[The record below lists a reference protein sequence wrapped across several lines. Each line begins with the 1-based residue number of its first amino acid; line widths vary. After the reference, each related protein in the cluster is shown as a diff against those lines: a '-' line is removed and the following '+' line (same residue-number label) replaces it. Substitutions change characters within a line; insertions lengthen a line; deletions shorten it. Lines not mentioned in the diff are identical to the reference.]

1 MSSSSTGWGG
11 LLDEARIVARSLGES
26 VSGAFDP
33 TIRLG
38 VTGLSRA
45 GKTVFLTALV
55 QALVNGGRLPAFR
68 ACAEGRIAG
77 ARLAPQPDDAV
88 PRFEVEQHFR
98 SLTGADRRWPE
109 STRRISELRVVVDF
123 EAHGFFSS
131 TRARRRLTLD
141 IVDYPGEWL
150 LDLALLGQDFR
161 EWSERT
167 LASSD
172 GPTRAPI
179 AKDWRTHLDTLD
191 PLAPESED
199 AARAAAALFAGY
211 LKAGRNDRVALST
224 LPPGRFLM
232 PGDLEGSPAL
242 TFAPLTLPEEGSAP
256 SGSLWAMMERRYEA
270 YRSHVVKPFF
280 RDHFSRLDRQV
291 VLVDALA
298 ALNAGPEA
306 VADLEHALADVLSAF
321 RHGRNS
327 WLSSL
332 FRPRVDRLLFAATK
346 ADHLHHTSHDR
357 LEAILRRL
365 VGKAIERA
373 EFSGAAVDVVALAAV
388 RATREASVRQGRQ
401 ELPVIVG
408 VPEKGE
414 RSNGQV
420 FDGEEEIAVFPGD
433 LPVDP
438 EVALRTGGYQGLA
451 TSEEGGDLRFVK
463 FRPPKLVTTG
473 GAPHLPHIRL
483 DRSLEFLIGDALA

>member
-1 MSSSSTGWGG
+1 MILGSW
-11 LLDEARIVARSLGES
+11 LDEARIAARSLAEAAA
-26 VSGAFDP
+26 GALDP

-68 ACAEGRIAG
+68 AYAQGRVAG
-77 ARLAPQPDDAV
+77 AQLAPQPDDAI
-88 PRFEVEQHFR
+88 PRFEVESHLR
-98 SLTGADRRWPE
+98 ALTGPDRRWPE

-123 EAHGFFSS
+123 EAASFFGGS
-131 TRARRRLTLD
+131 RAPRRLTLD

-150 LDLALLGQDFR
+150 LDLALLSQDFR
-161 EWSERT
+161 QWSERT
-167 LASSD
+167 IATAEQ
-172 GPTRAPI
+172 PTRAQI
-179 AKDWRTHLDTLD
+179 AADWRAHLASLD
-191 PLAPESED
+191 PLTPEDED
-199 AARAAAALFAGY
+199 AARTASALFTGY
-211 LKAGRNDRVALST
+211 LRAGRDDRVALST

-242 TFAPLTLPEEGSAP
+242 TFAPLVLPGEGDAP

-270 YRSHVVKPFF
+270 YRTHVVKPFF
-280 RDHFSRLDRQV
+280 REHFSRLDRQV

-306 VADLEHALADVLSAF
+306 VADLENALTDVLAAF

-327 WLSSL
+327 WISSL

-365 VGKAIERA
+365 VGRAIERA
-373 EFSGAAVDVVALAAV
+373 EFGGAAVDVVALAAV
-388 RATREASVRQGRQ
+388 RATREASARRGRE

-414 RSNGQV
+414 RSNGQL

-438 EVALRTGGYQGLA
+438 EVALRSGGYRGRA
-451 TSEEGGDLRFVK
+451 SSEEGGDLRFVK
-463 FRPPKLVTTG
+463 FRPPLLKHG
-473 GAPHLPHIRL
+473 ERPPQLPHIRL
-483 DRSLEFLIGDALA
+483 DRTLEFLIGDALA

>member
-1 MSSSSTGWGG
+1 MSLESW
-11 LLDEARIVARSLGES
+11 LDEARIVARSLADAAA
-26 VSGAFDP
+26 GALDP

-55 QALVNGGRLPAFR
+55 QALTSGGRLPAFR
-68 ACAEGRIAG
+68 AYAQGRVAG

-88 PRFEVEQHFR
+88 PRFEVERH
-98 SLTGADRRWPE
+98 LGALLASDRAWPE
-109 STRRISELRVVVDF
+109 STNRISELRVVVDF
-123 EAHGFFSS
+123 ESRGFFSS
-131 TRARRRLTLD
+131 SRPGRKLTLD

-150 LDLALLGQDFR
+150 LDLALLSQDFR
-161 EWSERT
+161 TWSRRT
-167 LASSD
+167 VETSN
-172 GPTRAPI
+172 GTTRAPI
-179 AKDWRTHLDTLD
+179 AEPWRAHLATVD
-191 PLAPESED
+191 PLAKENESVAREA
-199 AARAAAALFAGY
+199 AARFTAY
-211 LKAGRNDRVALST
+211 LRAGRADRVALST

-232 PGDLEGSPAL
+232 PGDMEGSPAL
-242 TFAPLTLPEEGSAP
+242 TFAPLALPAEGDAP
-256 SGSLWAMMERRYEA
+256 SGSIWAMMERRYEA
-270 YRSHVVKPFF
+270 YRSHIVKPFF

-306 VADLEHALADVLSAF
+306 VADLETALSDVLQAF
-321 RHGRNS
+321 RHGQNS

-365 VGKAIERA
+365 VGRAIERA
-373 EFSGAAVDVVALAAV
+373 EFGGATVDVVALAAV
-388 RATREASVRQGRQ
+388 RATREATVRQGRD

-408 VPEKGE
+408 VPEVGE
-414 RSNGQV
+414 GSGGQH

-433 LPVDP
+433 LPTDP
-438 EVALRTGGYQGLA
+438 EVALRSGGYRGR
-451 TSEEGGDLRFVK
+451 TVSEADGDIRFVK
-463 FRPPKLVTTG
+463 FRPPKIVAAG
-473 GAPHLPHIRL
+473 GPAQLPHIRL
-483 DRSLEFLIGDALA
+483 DRTLEFLIGDALA

>member
-1 MSSSSTGWGG
+1 MNFEG
-11 LLDEARIVARSLGES
+11 LLEEARIVARSLADAAAS
-26 VSGAFDP
+26 TLDP

-55 QALVNGGRLPAFR
+55 QALVHGGRLPAFR
-68 ACAEGRIAG
+68 AYAQGRIAG

-88 PRFEVEQHFR
+88 PRFEVETHLR
-98 SLTGADRRWPE
+98 ALTGPDRTWPE

-123 EAHGFFSS
+123 ESRGFFSG
-131 TRARRRLTLD
+131 TRPGRRLTLD

-161 EWSERT
+161 TWSART
-167 LASSD
+167 ILSSD
-172 GPTRAPI
+172 GPTRAPL
-179 AKDWRTHLDTLD
+179 AGPWRAHLATID
-191 PLAPESED
+191 PLAAEDESVAREA
-199 AARAAAALFAGY
+199 AARFTAY
-211 LKAGRNDRVALST
+211 LRAGRADRVALST

-242 TFAPLTLPEEGSAP
+242 TFAPLAIPAEGDAP
-256 SGSLWAMMERRYEA
+256 SGSMWSMMERRYEA
-270 YRSHVVKPFF
+270 YRSHIVRPFF
-280 RDHFSRLDRQV
+280 RDHFARLDRQV

-306 VADLEHALADVLSAF
+306 VADLEAALTDVLSAF
-321 RHGRNS
+321 RHGQNS

-365 VGKAIERA
+365 VGRAIEKA

-388 RATREASVRQGRQ
+388 RATREGTVRQGRE
-401 ELPVIVG
+401 ELPVIIG
-408 VPEKGE
+408 VPERGE
-414 RSNGQV
+414 GSGGQS

-433 LPVDP
+433 LPADP
-438 EVALRTGGYQGLA
+438 EIALRSGGYRGRA
-451 TSEEGGDLRFVK
+451 VSEADGDLRFVK
-463 FRPPKLVTTG
+463 FRPPLLSATDRP
-473 GAPHLPHIRL
+473 APLPHIRL
-483 DRSLEFLIGDALA
+483 DRTLEFLIGDALT

>member
-1 MSSSSTGWGG
+1 MNFGG
-11 LLDEARIVARSLGES
+11 LFDEARIVARSLADAA
-26 VSGAFDP
+26 VSTFDP

-55 QALVNGGRLPAFR
+55 QALVNGARLPAFR
-68 ACAEGRIAG
+68 AYAQGRV
-77 ARLAPQPDDAV
+77 ARAWLSPQPDDAV
-88 PRFEVEQHFR
+88 PRFEVEAHMR
-98 SLTGADRRWPE
+98 ALTAGPERRWPE
-109 STRRISELRVVVDF
+109 GTRRISELRVVVEF
-123 EAHGFFSS
+123 ETRSLFGAGPSS
-131 TRARRRLTLD
+131 RKLTLD

-161 EWSERT
+161 TWSQRT
-167 LASSD
+167 VQTSE
-172 GPTRAPI
+172 GPTRKPI
-179 AKDWRTHLDTLD
+179 AAEWRAHLASLD
-191 PLAPESED
+191 PLSDESED
-199 AARAAAALFAGY
+199 EARKAAELFTAY
-211 LKAGRNDRVALST
+211 LRAGRDDRVALST

-232 PGDLEGSPAL
+232 PGELEGSPAL
-242 TFAPLTLPEEGSAP
+242 TFAPLDLPGEGSAP

-306 VADLEHALADVLSAF
+306 VADLENALKDVLEAF

-327 WLSSL
+327 WVSSL

-357 LEAILRRL
+357 LEDILRRL
-365 VGKAIERA
+365 VGRAIQRA

-388 RATREASVRQGRQ
+388 RATRENSAWQGGKK
-401 ELPVIVG
+401 LPVIIG

-414 RSNGQV
+414 NANGHV
-420 FDGEEEIAVFPGD
+420 CDGEEEVGVFPGD
-433 LPVDP
+433 IS
-438 EVALRTGGYQGLA
+438 VALGEGGYRGGATTGGD
-451 TSEEGGDLRFVK
+451 GDLRFLK
-463 FRPPKLVTTG
+463 FRPPMLVDAG
-473 GAPHLPHIRL
+473 KPPEIPHIRL
-483 DRSLEFLIGDALA
+483 DRTLEFLIGDALA

>member
-1 MSSSSTGWGG
+1 MILDN
-11 LLDEARIVARSLGES
+11 LLDEARIVARSLADAAA
-26 VSGAFDP
+26 GALDP
-33 TIRLG
+33 TLRLG

-55 QALVNGGRLPAFR
+55 QALVHGGRLPAFR
-68 ACAEGRIAG
+68 AYAQGRIAG
-77 ARLAPQPDDAV
+77 ARLSPQPDDAV
-88 PRFEVEQHFR
+88 PRFEVEAHMKA
-98 SLTGADRRWPE
+98 LTGPDRRWPE
-109 STRRISELRVVVDF
+109 GTRRISELRVVVEF
-123 EAHGFFSS
+123 EAHGFLGGSRS
-131 TRARRRLTLD
+131 RRRLTLD

-161 EWSERT
+161 EWSART
-167 LASSD
+167 IGSSE
-172 GPTRAPI
+172 GATRARI
-179 AKDWRTHLDTLD
+179 AAGWRAHLATLD
-191 PLAPESED
+191 PSAPEDED
-199 AARAAAALFAGY
+199 AARAAASLFTAY
-211 LKAGRNDRVALST
+211 LRAGRDDRVALST

-232 PGDLEGSPAL
+232 PGELEGSPAL
-242 TFAPLTLPEEGSAP
+242 TFAPLALPAEGDAP

-270 YRSHVVKPFF
+270 YRTHVVKPFF

-306 VADLEHALADVLSAF
+306 VADLENALADVLAAF

-327 WLSSL
+327 WLTSL

-365 VGKAIERA
+365 VGRAIERA
-373 EFSGAAVDVVALAAV
+373 EFGGAAVDVVALAAV
-388 RATREASVRQGRQ
+388 RATREASARAGRE

-414 RSNGQV
+414 RANGQV

-433 LPVDP
+433 LPDDP
-438 EVALRTGGYQGLA
+438 EAALRSGGYRGHA
-451 TSEEGGDLRFVK
+451 TSEEGGDLRFIK
-463 FRPPKLVTTG
+463 FRPPKLV
-473 GAPHLPHIRL
+473 AAERPPQLPHIRL
-483 DRSLEFLIGDALA
+483 DRTLEFLIGDALA

>member
-1 MSSSSTGWGG
+1 MIFSG
-11 LLDEARIVARSLGES
+11 LFDEARIVARSLADAAA
-26 VSGAFDP
+26 GALDP
-33 TIRLG
+33 TLRLG

-55 QALVNGGRLPAFR
+55 QALTSGGRLPAFR
-68 ACAEGRIAG
+68 AYAQGRIAG
-77 ARLAPQPDDAV
+77 ARLSPQPDDAV
-88 PRFEVEQHFR
+88 PRFEVETHMR
-98 SLTGADRRWPE
+98 ALTGADRHWPG
-109 STRRISELRVVVDF
+109 STRRISELRVVIDF
-123 EAHGFFSS
+123 EARGFLGGSNS
-131 TRARRRLTLD
+131 TRRLTLD

-150 LDLALLGQDFR
+150 LDLALLNQDFR
-161 EWSERT
+161 TWSART
-167 LASSD
+167 IETAEK
-172 GPTRAPI
+172 PTRAPI
-179 AKDWRTHLDTLD
+179 AAPWRAHLATLD
-191 PLAPESED
+191 PLGLESEEQ
-199 AARAAAALFAGY
+199 ARAASELFTFY
-211 LKAGRNDRVALST
+211 LQAGRDDRVALST

-242 TFAPLTLPEEGSAP
+242 TFSPLLLPSDGAAP

-306 VADLEHALADVLSAF
+306 VADLENALTDVLSAF

-327 WLSSL
+327 WLSTV
-332 FRPRVDRLLFAATK
+332 FRPRVDRVLFAATK

-365 VGKAIERA
+365 VGRAIDRA
-373 EFSGAAVDVVALAAV
+373 EFGGAAVDVVALAAV
-388 RATREASVRQGRQ
+388 RATREATARQGRD

-414 RSNGQV
+414 RSNGQT

-433 LPVDP
+433 LPEDP
-438 EVALRTGGYQGLA
+438 EVALRAGGYLGRA
-451 TSEEGGDLRFVK
+451 ASEEGGDLRFIK
-463 FRPPKLVTTG
+463 FRPPRLVTA
-473 GAPHLPHIRL
+473 GAPPHLPHIRL
-483 DRSLEFLIGDALA
+483 DRTLEFLIGDALA

>member
-1 MSSSSTGWGG
+1 MSLESW
-11 LLDEARIVARSLGES
+11 LDEARIVARSLADAAA
-26 VSGAFDP
+26 GALDP

-55 QALVNGGRLPAFR
+55 QALTSGGRLPAFR
-68 ACAEGRIAG
+68 AYAQGRVAG

-88 PRFEVEQHFR
+88 PRFEVERHLGALLAPDR
-98 SLTGADRRWPE
+98 SWPE
-109 STRRISELRVVVDF
+109 STNRISELRVVVDF
-123 EAHGFFSS
+123 ESRGFLSGS
-131 TRARRRLTLD
+131 RPGRKLTLD

-161 EWSERT
+161 TWSRRT
-167 LASSD
+167 IETST
-172 GPTRAPI
+172 GTTRAPI
-179 AKDWRTHLDTLD
+179 AAPWRAHLATID
-191 PLAPESED
+191 PLAKEDESVAREA
-199 AARAAAALFAGY
+199 AARFTAY
-211 LKAGRNDRVALST
+211 LRAGRADRVALST

-232 PGDLEGSPAL
+232 PGDMEGSPAL
-242 TFAPLTLPEEGSAP
+242 TFAPLALPPEGDAP
-256 SGSLWAMMERRYEA
+256 SGSIWAMMERRYEA
-270 YRSHVVKPFF
+270 YRSHIVKPFF

-306 VADLEHALADVLSAF
+306 VADLETALSDVLQAF
-321 RHGRNS
+321 RHGQNS

-346 ADHLHHTSHDR
+346 ADHLHHTSHDQ

-365 VGKAIERA
+365 VGRAIERA
-373 EFSGAAVDVVALAAV
+373 EFGGAKVDVVALAAV
-388 RATREASVRQGRQ
+388 RATREATIRQGRD

-408 VPEKGE
+408 VPEAGE
-414 RSNGQV
+414 GSGGQH

-433 LPVDP
+433 LPADP
-438 EVALRTGGYQGLA
+438 EIALKSGGYRGR
-451 TSEEGGDLRFVK
+451 TVSEADGDIRFVK
-463 FRPPKLVTTG
+463 FRPPRIVAAG
-473 GAPHLPHIRL
+473 SPAQLPHIRL
-483 DRSLEFLIGDALA
+483 DRTLEFLIGDALA

>member
-1 MSSSSTGWGG
+1 MIFEG
-11 LLDEARIVARSLGES
+11 LVDEARIVARSLADAAA
-26 VSGAFDP
+26 GAFDP
-33 TIRLG
+33 TLRLG

-55 QALVNGGRLPAFR
+55 QALTNGGRLPAFR
-68 ACAEGRIAG
+68 AYAQGRIAG
-77 ARLAPQPDDAV
+77 ARLSPQPDDAV
-88 PRFEVEQHFR
+88 PRFEVETHMR
-98 SLTGADRRWPE
+98 ALTGPDRQWPG

-123 EAHGFFSS
+123 EARGFLGGS
-131 TRARRRLTLD
+131 TSTRRLTLD

-150 LDLALLGQDFR
+150 LDLALLSQNFR
-161 EWSERT
+161 TWSSRT
-167 LASSD
+167 IETSEKS
-172 GPTRAPI
+172 TRAPI
-179 AKDWRTHLDTLD
+179 AAPWRTHLAALD
-191 PLAPESED
+191 PAAPESED
-199 AARAAAALFAGY
+199 AARAAAELFTAY
-211 LKAGRNDRVALST
+211 LRAGRNDRVALST

-232 PGDLEGSPAL
+232 PGELEGSPAL
-242 TFAPLTLPEEGSAP
+242 TFAPLALAAEGDAP

-306 VADLEHALADVLSAF
+306 VADLENALTDVLSAF

-327 WLSSL
+327 WMSSL

-365 VGKAIERA
+365 VGRAIERA
-373 EFSGAAVDVVALAAV
+373 EFGGAAVDVVALAAV
-388 RATREASVRQGRQ
+388 RATREATARQGRE
-401 ELPVIVG
+401 ELPMIVG
-408 VPEKGE
+408 VPENGE
-414 RSNGQV
+414 RSNGQT

-433 LPVDP
+433 LPDDP
-438 EVALRTGGYQGLA
+438 EVALQTGGYRGRA
-451 TSEEGGDLRFVK
+451 ASEEGGDLRFIK
-463 FRPPKLVTTG
+463 FRPPKLIATG
-473 GAPHLPHIRL
+473 KPPQLPHIRL
-483 DRSLEFLIGDALA
+483 DRTLEFLIGDALA

>member
-1 MSSSSTGWGG
+1 MNLGG
-11 LLDEARIVARSLGES
+11 LLDEARIVARSLADAAAS
-26 VSGAFDP
+26 TLDP
-33 TIRLG
+33 TLRLG

-55 QALVNGGRLPAFR
+55 QALTEGGRLPAFR
-68 ACAEGRIAG
+68 AYAQGRLAG

-88 PRFEVEQHFR
+88 PRFEVETHLAA
-98 SLTGADRRWPE
+98 LTGSDRRWPE

-123 EAHGFFSS
+123 ESRGFLSS
-131 TRARRRLTLD
+131 SRPGRRLTLD

-161 EWSERT
+161 TWSSRT
-167 LASSD
+167 LASSES
-172 GPTRAPI
+172 PMRAPL
-179 AKDWRTHLDTLD
+179 AKDWRSHLATLD
-191 PLAPESED
+191 PASPEDESVARQ
-199 AARAAAALFAGY
+199 AATLFTAY
-211 LKAGRNDRVALST
+211 LRAGRADRVALST

-242 TFAPLTLPEEGSAP
+242 TFAPLDLPAEGDAP
-256 SGSLWAMMERRYEA
+256 SHSLWAMMERRYEA

-306 VADLEHALADVLSAF
+306 VADLETALTDVLGAF
-321 RHGRNS
+321 RHGQNS
-327 WLSSL
+327 WLTSL
-332 FRPRVDRLLFAATK
+332 FRPKVDRLLFAATK

-365 VGKAIERA
+365 VGRAIERA
-373 EFSGAAVDVVALAAV
+373 EFGGAAVDVVALAAV
-388 RATREASVRQGRQ
+388 RATREASARQGRD

-414 RSNGQV
+414 GSGGQV
-420 FDGEEEIAVFPGD
+420 FDGEEEIAIFPGD
-433 LPVDP
+433 LPADP
-438 EVALRTGGYQGLA
+438 EAALRSGGYRGRA
-451 TSEEGGDLRFVK
+451 VSESDGDIRFVK
-463 FRPPKLVTTG
+463 FRPPRLPNFERQ
-473 GAPHLPHIRL
+473 PHLPHIRL
-483 DRSLEFLIGDALA
+483 DRTLEFLLGDALA

>member
-1 MSSSSTGWGG
+1 MSLESW
-11 LLDEARIVARSLGES
+11 LDEARIVARSLADAAA
-26 VSGAFDP
+26 GALDP

-55 QALVNGGRLPAFR
+55 QALTNGGRLPAFR
-68 ACAEGRIAG
+68 AYAQGRVAG

-88 PRFEVEQHFR
+88 PRFEVERH
-98 SLTGADRRWPE
+98 LGALLADDRTWPE
-109 STRRISELRVVVDF
+109 STSRISELRVVVDF
-123 EAHGFFSS
+123 ESRGFLSS
-131 TRARRRLTLD
+131 SRPGRKLTLD

-161 EWSERT
+161 IWSGRT
-167 LASSD
+167 IETSN
-172 GPTRAPI
+172 GTTRAPI
-179 AKDWRTHLDTLD
+179 AAPWRAHLATID
-191 PLAPESED
+191 PLAKEDESVAREA
-199 AARAAAALFAGY
+199 AARFTAY
-211 LKAGRNDRVALST
+211 LRAGRADRVALST

-232 PGDLEGSPAL
+232 PGDMEGSPAL
-242 TFAPLTLPEEGSAP
+242 TFAPLALPPEGDAP
-256 SGSLWAMMERRYEA
+256 SGSIWAMMERRYEA
-270 YRSHVVKPFF
+270 YRSHIVKPFF

-306 VADLEHALADVLSAF
+306 VADLETALSDVLQAF
-321 RHGRNS
+321 RHGQNS

-365 VGKAIERA
+365 VGRAIERA
-373 EFSGAAVDVVALAAV
+373 EFGGATVDVVALAAV
-388 RATREASVRQGRQ
+388 RATREATIRQGRD

-408 VPEKGE
+408 VPEAGE
-414 RSNGQV
+414 GSGGQH
-420 FDGEEEIAVFPGD
+420 FDGAEEIAVFPGD
-433 LPVDP
+433 LPSDP
-438 EVALRTGGYQGLA
+438 EVALRSGGYRGR
-451 TSEEGGDLRFVK
+451 TVSEADGDIRFVK
-463 FRPPKLVTTG
+463 FRPPKIVAAG
-473 GAPHLPHIRL
+473 GPAQLPHIRL
-483 DRSLEFLIGDALA
+483 DRTLEFLIGDALA

>member
-1 MSSSSTGWGG
+1 MILDSW
-11 LLDEARIVARSLGES
+11 LDEARIAARSLAEAAA
-26 VSGAFDP
+26 GALDP

-68 ACAEGRIAG
+68 AYAQGRVAG
-77 ARLAPQPDDAV
+77 ARLAPQPDDAI
-88 PRFEVEQHFR
+88 PRFEVEQHMR
-98 SLTGADRRWPE
+98 ALTGADRRWPE

-123 EAHGFFSS
+123 EAASFFGGS
-131 TRARRRLTLD
+131 RAPRRLTLD

-150 LDLALLGQDFR
+150 LDLALLSQDFR
-161 EWSERT
+161 QWSERT
-167 LASSD
+167 IRTSD
-172 GPTRAPI
+172 QPTRAPI
-179 AKDWRTHLDTLD
+179 AADWRAHLASLD
-191 PLAPESED
+191 PLSAEDED
-199 AARAAAALFAGY
+199 AARTASALFTGY
-211 LKAGRNDRVALST
+211 LRAGRDDRVALST

-242 TFAPLTLPEEGSAP
+242 TFAPLVLPGEGDAP

-270 YRSHVVKPFF
+270 YRNQIVKPFF
-280 RDHFSRLDRQV
+280 REHFSRLDRQV

-306 VADLEHALADVLSAF
+306 VADLENALTDVLAAF

-357 LEAILRRL
+357 LEAILHRL
-365 VGKAIERA
+365 VGRAIERA
-373 EFSGAAVDVVALAAV
+373 EFGGAAVDVVALAAV
-388 RATREASVRQGRQ
+388 RATREASARRGRE

-414 RSNGQV
+414 RSNGQL

-433 LPVDP
+433 LPADP
-438 EVALRTGGYQGLA
+438 EVALRSGGYRGRA
-451 TSEEGGDLRFVK
+451 ASEEGGDLRFVK
-463 FRPPKLVTTG
+463 FRPPLLKHG
-473 GAPHLPHIRL
+473 ERPPQLPHIRL
-483 DRSLEFLIGDALA
+483 DRTLEFLIGDALA

>member
-1 MSSSSTGWGG
+1 MNFNS
-11 LLDEARIVARSLGES
+11 LLDEARIAARSLAEAA
-26 VSGAFDP
+26 SGAFDP

-55 QALVNGGRLPAFR
+55 QALVNGARMPAFR
-68 ACAEGRIAG
+68 AYAQGRVVG
-77 ARLAPQPDDAV
+77 ARLSPQPDDAI
-88 PRFEVEQHFR
+88 PRFEVEAHMR
-98 SLTGADRRWPE
+98 ALTGPDRHWPE
-109 STRRISELRVVVDF
+109 GTRRISELRVVINF
-123 EAHGFFSS
+123 EAASFFGGSRS
-131 TRARRRLTLD
+131 PRRLTLD

-161 EWSERT
+161 QWSQRT
-167 LASSD
+167 IETSEGA
-172 GPTRAPI
+172 TRAPI
-179 AKDWRTHLDTLD
+179 AAEWRRRLENLD
-191 PLAPESED
+191 PSAPESED
-199 AARAAAALFAGY
+199 TARELSALFTGY
-211 LKAGRNDRVALST
+211 LRAGRDDRVALST

-232 PGDLEGSPAL
+232 PGEMEGSPAL
-242 TFAPLTLPEEGSAP
+242 TFAPLSLPAEGEAP

-306 VADLEHALADVLSAF
+306 VADLENALTDVLSAF

-327 WLSSL
+327 WMSSL
-332 FRPRVDRLLFAATK
+332 FRPKVDRLLFAATK

-365 VGKAIERA
+365 VAKAVERA
-373 EFSGAAVDVVALAAV
+373 EFGGAAVDVVALAAV
-388 RATREASVRQGRQ
+388 RATREASARAGKE

-433 LPVDP
+433 LPEDP
-438 EVALRTGGYQGLA
+438 EVALRAGGYLGRA
-451 TSEEGGDLRFVK
+451 ASEEGGDLRFVK
-463 FRPPKLVTTG
+463 FRPPLLVKSG
-473 GAPHLPHIRL
+473 EKPPQLPHIRL
-483 DRSLEFLIGDALA
+483 DRTLEFLIGDALA

>member
-1 MSSSSTGWGG
+1 MRFEG
-11 LLDEARIVARSLGES
+11 LLDEARIVARSLAEAAA
-26 VSGAFDP
+26 GALDP

-55 QALVNGGRLPAFR
+55 QALVHGGRLPAFR
-68 ACAEGRIAG
+68 AYAQGRLAG

-88 PRFEVEQHFR
+88 PRFEVETHLR
-98 SLTGADRRWPE
+98 ALTGPDRAWPE
-109 STRRISELRVVVDF
+109 STRRISELRVIVEF
-123 EAHGFFSS
+123 ESPGLFGG
-131 TRARRRLTLD
+131 TRAGRRLTLD

-161 EWSERT
+161 TWSART
-167 LASSD
+167 ITSSD

-179 AKDWRTHLDTLD
+179 AAAWRAHLATLD
-191 PLAPESED
+191 PAGPEDES
-199 AARAAAALFAGY
+199 AAREAAARFTAY
-211 LKAGRNDRVALST
+211 LRAGRDERVALST

-242 TFAPLTLPEEGSAP
+242 TFAPLALPETGDAP
-256 SGSLWAMMERRYEA
+256 SGSMWAMMERRYEA
-270 YRSHVVKPFF
+270 YRSHVVRPFF
-280 RDHFSRLDRQV
+280 RDHFARLDRQV

-306 VADLEHALADVLSAF
+306 VADLETALTDVLSAF
-321 RHGRNS
+321 RHGHNS

-365 VGKAIERA
+365 VGRAIERA
-373 EFSGAAVDVVALAAV
+373 EFGGAAVDVVALAAV
-388 RATREASVRQGRQ
+388 RATREASARQGRD
-401 ELPVIVG
+401 ELPVIIG

-414 RSNGQV
+414 RSGDQI
-420 FDGEEEIAVFPGD
+420 FDGQEEIAVFPGD
-433 LPVDP
+433 LPADP
-438 EVALRTGGYQGLA
+438 EVALRSGGYRGRA
-451 TSEEGGDLRFVK
+451 HDEAGGDLRFIK
-463 FRPPKLVTTG
+463 FRPPLLPVSERP
-473 GAPHLPHIRL
+473 PHLPHIRL
-483 DRSLEFLIGDALA
+483 DRTLEFLIGDALK

>member
-1 MSSSSTGWGG
+1 MKLDDLWG
-11 LLDEARIVARSLGES
+11 EARIVAQSLLDS
-26 VSGAFDP
+26 ASGAFDP

-55 QALVNGGRLPAFR
+55 QALTNGARLPAFR
-68 ACAEGRIAG
+68 AHAQGRIAG
-77 ARLAPQPDDAV
+77 ARLSPQPDDAV
-88 PRFEVEQHFR
+88 PRFEVESHFR
-98 SLTGADRRWPE
+98 ALTGPDRRWPE
-109 STRRISELRVVVDF
+109 GTRRISELRVVVDF
-123 EAHGFFSS
+123 EAKGFLGGAPS
-131 TRARRRLTLD
+131 ARRLTLD

-161 EWSERT
+161 EWSART
-167 LASSD
+167 IASSE

-179 AKDWRTHLDTLD
+179 AAEWRAHLATLD
-191 PLAPESED
+191 PSAPEDED
-199 AARAAAALFAGY
+199 TARISAALFTAY
-211 LKAGRNDRVALST
+211 LQAGRDDRVALST

-232 PGDLEGSPAL
+232 PGEMEGSPAL
-242 TFAPLTLPEEGSAP
+242 TFAPLALPGEGAAP
-256 SGSLWAMMERRYEA
+256 AGSLWAMMERRYES

-306 VADLEHALADVLSAF
+306 VADLENALTDVLSAF

-332 FRPRVDRLLFAATK
+332 FRPKVDRLLFAATK

-365 VGKAIERA
+365 VGRAIDRA
-373 EFSGAAVDVVALAAV
+373 EFGGAAVDVVALAAV
-388 RATREASVRQGRQ
+388 RATREASARQGRE

-433 LPVDP
+433 LPADP
-438 EVALRTGGYQGLA
+438 EVALRAGGYRGRALGDDG
-451 TSEEGGDLRFVK
+451 EDLRFVK
-463 FRPPKLVTTG
+463 FRPPKLLSG
-473 GAPHLPHIRL
+473 EKPPQLPHIRL
-483 DRSLEFLIGDALA
+483 DRTLEFLIGDALS